1 MAQGGAEQA
10 GVRDACRAGARGAGQ
25 GVHRDAAGAVL
36 RLVLLVLLVLVVA
49 LRCAPPAVAG
59 AAAAAAAMSR
69 RAPAGGAGR
78 ARVRWV

>member
-10 GVRDACRAGARGAGQ
+10 GVRDAFRAAARGAGQ

-36 RLVLLVLLVLVVA
+36 RLVLLVLVVA
-49 LRCAPPAVAG
+49 LRCAPPAMAG

-69 RAPAGGAGR
+69 RAPADGAGR
-78 ARVRWV
+78 AQVRWV